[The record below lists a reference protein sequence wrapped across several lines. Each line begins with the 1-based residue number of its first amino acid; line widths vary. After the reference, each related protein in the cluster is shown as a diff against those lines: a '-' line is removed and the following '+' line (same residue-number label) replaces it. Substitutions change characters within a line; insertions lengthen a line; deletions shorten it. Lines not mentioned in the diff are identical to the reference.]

1 MIQMGN
7 FIFSILFGLLPEVIY
22 FTLFLILTKNLK
34 EKRIK
39 LFLLIAISY
48 ILCIMLIRYKLL
60 LYTIF
65 IFIVYII
72 LKILYKDKASIIDIF
87 TFAVSTLYLTIMS
100 YLFYKMMVKY
110 NANSFICYLGLR
122 IVMFLPLIFFRN
134 VLNKIYQKYCS
145 LWNRN
150 DKEKRPI
157 KSITL
162 RNISLIF
169 INIFIIVAYFS
180 LLFKLNNI

>member
-1 MIQMGN
+1 MGN
-7 FIFSILFGLLPEVIY
+7 FIFSILFGLFPEVIY

-100 YLFYKMMVKY
+100 YLFYKIRTVY
-110 NANSFICYLGLR
+110 NINSFMCYLGLR
-122 IVMFLPLIFFRN
+122 IAMFLPLIIFRKR
-134 VLNKIYQKYCS
+134 LNKIYKNYCL

-150 DKEKRPI
+150 DKKKRPI

-162 RNISLIF
+162 RNISLILL
-169 INIFIIVAYFS
+169 NSLIIIIHLCI
-180 LLFKLNNI
+180 LLLIE